1 MDFFFEKFSRF
12 KKSNDLREQFEKMI
26 RFREKTETCLFF
38 FEKLRRFK
46 KRNIYINVF
55 EKLNRFKNE
64 NNFDNNNK

>member
-38 FEKLRRFK
+38 LKNCVDLK
-46 KRNIYINVF
+46 KGIFI
-55 EKLNRFKNE
+55 
-64 NNFDNNNK
+64 